1 MQWIADAFT
10 FHCFTF
16 RSSKPMWLNTEPSEK
31 MCTRKHP
38 TRDPESRLPIPPTT
52 HQSHQLLSQ
61 LGTENT
67 VYRSMKIPAIPS
79 IRPNSHDATIHV
91 PISRL
96 LPDKNVP
103 TYRYSQSNEITS
115 PLQPS
120 SSSALHNISNNGN
133 LNGNEV
139 RTKLRLRTATFRS
152 IMTRFF
158 TSLHFS
164 VNAGRHHFYHY
175 HSRLTSAVFT
185 SAIRFQPPRHQG
197 DCPVMLRPPLETHGE
212 SQAKI
217 SRCWSLVPRYH
228 HSLVSGLL
236 IDHRALTIWSSSTLV
251 AIFNDMIF
259 LGIVGIISRPLL
271 MPLGKQNYG
280 VSVHMVT
287 GDKLDHMWWHNF
299 CIYDMLFWLGVLGSR
314 DIQSC
319 YT

>member
-1 MQWIADAFT
+1 MHRLLDSSE
-10 FHCFTF
+10 F
-16 RSSKPMWLNTEPSEK
+16 RW
-31 MCTRKHP
+31 KHP

-175 HSRLTSAVFT
+175 HSRLT
-185 SAIRFQPPRHQG
+185 
-197 DCPVMLRPPLETHGE
+197 HGE

-217 SRCWSLVPRYH
+217 SRCWSLVSYRKNNFKKNVI
-228 HSLVSGLL
+228 LAL
-236 IDHRALTIWSSSTLV
+236 RA
-251 AIFNDMIF
+251 AF
-259 LGIVGIISRPLL
+259 LCHMTNTTTQKLRHIP
-271 MPLGKQNYG
+271 
-280 VSVHMVT
+280 SVCA
-287 GDKLDHMWWHNF
+287 G
-299 CIYDMLFWLGVLGSR
+299 R
-314 DIQSC
+314 
-319 YT
+319 